1 MTPSPDFNSASDE
14 PTTSER
20 SAAPDGSEVRVL
32 KLQAVT
38 RLLSTSSSPRAILD
52 PKTIVSGLRAANL
65 LESSIK
71 DEEDVG
77 GASAQEQEL
86 EWLVVSK
93 AATQTY
99 GLILNILLEST
110 IPLSSD
116 ITYWDEVLG
125 SYRYTS
131 LYTVQIGP
139 SVFLRWARDIYNDSW
154 EKLQSMRRARVDE
167 DDVNTLS
174 LADRWQQFYGL
185 VKESVKDRS
194 LADWRSKALSP
205 LNMSRLTAR
214 SNRSRLKRLREM
226 SASGLGILTD
236 EGMVFDVDDG
246 GSISSKERV
255 NTKDE
260 WRSVVSKSVS
270 LMETVIR
277 NITVL
282 ELGTGELEETVFQ
295 TVDEDSESSHRIP
308 KSSQTT
314 RLATRLEKIL
324 TVHVPAHVAATS
336 QLSREFGRP
345 PRLVRYWLPGLVL
358 LLSSSTLLRIFVNRK
373 AEIITWIRDLGSTT
387 VDFWYNWVV
396 EPVKKI
402 IGTIRHDQDSEIAL
416 MSKESLQGDR
426 ASLERMVVDFAT
438 DNPNTSTGAPLTE
451 SDIAMVRAKVKEG
464 DLTTVLRAYEKDL
477 QRPFVGTVRGDLIR
491 ALLIQIQ
498 KTKVDVEVALGGID
512 NLLKSQ
518 ELVFGF
524 VGLTPGVLVCVAVSR
539 WLSGV
544 LSGRTGRIQGSKE
557 GSMIRVLRNIDR
569 ILIGSTP
576 SGNGVLSYK
585 DHGMLLCEVHVLRKK
600 AKQILPGDIFNEF
613 LEELHDLIDL
623 RTGVDRQMHIVERIR
638 WAYSKWLN

>member
-1 MTPSPDFNSASDE
+1 MTPSPDFHSASDE

-20 SAAPDGSEVRVL
+20 SVPPDGSEVRVL
-32 KLQAVT
+32 TLQAIT

-52 PKTIVSGLRAANL
+52 PKIIVSGLRAANL
-65 LESSIK
+65 LEAK
-71 DEEDVG
+71 ARDEEDVG

-116 ITYWDEVLG
+116 ITYWDEILG

-131 LYTVQIGP
+131 LYTVQIAP
-139 SVFLRWARDIYNDSW
+139 SVFLQRARDIYNDAW

-167 DDVNTLS
+167 DDVKTLS

-185 VKESVKDRS
+185 VKESIKDRS

-236 EGMVFDVDDG
+236 EGMVFDVDDE
-246 GSISSKERV
+246 GSISSKERI

-270 LMETVIR
+270 LMETVVR
-277 NITVL
+277 NITIL

-295 TVDEDSESSHRIP
+295 TVDEDSESSHRIS

-314 RLATRLEKIL
+314 RLATRLEQIL
-324 TVHVPAHVAATS
+324 TVHVPAHIAATS

-464 DLTTVLRAYEKDL
+464 DLTPVLRAYEKDL

-524 VGLTPGVLVCVAVSR
+524 VGLTPGVLVCFAVSR

-585 DHGMLLCEVHVLRKK
+585 DHGMLLCEIHVLRKK

-623 RTGVDRQMHIVERIR
+623 RTGVERQMHIVKRIR
-638 WAYSKWLN
+638 WVYSKWLN